1 MTGIWPPNIMTT
13 LIWRRIRKVSRM
25 LLALNSLKLSAQSP
39 PWSRK
44 AFPRAASPR
53 RSSSVRA
60 SPAKT
65 IGGNASSVWRTD
77 SRSSLLGYSGSCR
90 AFFAFQLS
98 TAHFP
103 ARDGAGAGGDW
114 GLGLSET
121 TGFLAGSAAWTAK
134 MEGDGPG
141 LGLRAGLMLVDG
153 RRGLDWGMR
162 DLVGMRELEV
172 EEIAIVTVKREK
184 ERREWQ

>member
-1 MTGIWPPNIMTT
+1 M
-13 LIWRRIRKVSRM
+13 
-25 LLALNSLKLSAQSP
+25 
-39 PWSRK
+39 
-44 AFPRAASPR
+44 
-53 RSSSVRA
+53 
-60 SPAKT
+60 
-65 IGGNASSVWRTD
+65 
-77 SRSSLLGYSGSCR
+77 
-90 AFFAFQLS
+90 
-98 TAHFP
+98 
-103 ARDGAGAGGDW
+103 
-114 GLGLSET
+114 GLSET

-184 ERREWQ
+184 EREREKRMAMML